1 MADPG
6 NSADAG
12 ETAAGGE
19 FSPAELDRLED
30 ALDAWTG
37 AGLDEPVPED
47 SSLTP
52 ALRARLADY
61 RGLLTLARDA
71 MPMQDVSDDLLAGVL
86 AEARA
91 AAPVP
96 GARRREAAG
105 PSLWERL
112 RRSMLLPG
120 VALAGSAALLLWMV
134 QPGDDAPT
142 IAQND
147 FKASEAT
154 APARLAPSPTP
165 SPAASTPA
173 AAMPAEAA
181 SVDKAAIDGAAG
193 GASLDAA
200 PGAAAA
206 PPADAKPAADLKE
219 MDEAKADRGKPRASK
234 KAEEAPEPEAP
245 LPGLDDAPP
254 ADSDKEALRD
264 TLDEADALRRSN
276 QCDRAMALYKQAF
289 DMSGP
294 ANERA
299 QARAGYG
306 LCLQAQGE
314 DGDAQKYFEFASK
327 MSSSIDSWIKRER
340 GEGSYSKKSA
350 RPSKAAPK
358 KPTVEPMK

>member
-6 NSADAG
+6 NSADPG
-12 ETAAGGE
+12 ETAGGE

-37 AGLDEPVPED
+37 GLDEPVPED

-71 MPMQDVSDDLLAGVL
+71 MPLQDVSDDLLAGVL
-86 AEARA
+86 AEAHA
-91 AAPVP
+91 AAPVR
-96 GARRREAAG
+96 GARRATLTSEAG

-142 IAQND
+142 TIANSD
-147 FKASEAT
+147 FPTSEAT
-154 APARLAPSPTP
+154 APARLAPMPTP
-165 SPAASTPA
+165 SPAASMPA
-173 AAMPAEAA
+173 EVADVDRGAVDRAASDGALGGAAPAAMP
-181 SVDKAAIDGAAG
+181 G
-193 GASLDAA
+193 
-200 PGAAAA
+200 AAA
-206 PPADAKPAADLKE
+206 PPADARAENVKD
-219 MDEAKADRGKPRASK
+219 MDEARADRKPRPSK
-234 KAEEAPEPEAP
+234 KAEEALEPEAP

-276 QCDRAMALYKQAF
+276 QCDRAMTLYLQAF

-294 ANERA
+294 ASERA
-299 QARAGYG
+299 QARGGYG
-306 LCLQAQGE
+306 LCLQAQGK
-314 DGDAQKYFEFASK
+314 DGDAQKYFDFAAK
-327 MSSSIDSWIKRER
+327 LSSSIDSWIKRER
-340 GEGSYSKKSA
+340 GEGSYSKKAA
-350 RPSKAAPK
+350 RPSKSPPK
-358 KPTVEPMK
+358 KPVAEPLK